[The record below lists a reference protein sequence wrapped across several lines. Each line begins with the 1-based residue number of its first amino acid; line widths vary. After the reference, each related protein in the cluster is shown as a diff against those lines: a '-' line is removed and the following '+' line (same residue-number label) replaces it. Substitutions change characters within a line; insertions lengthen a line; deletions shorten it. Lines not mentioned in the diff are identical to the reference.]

1 MMIVDDR
8 ERRLLTMTD
17 WNSAQWL
24 QRAADIMYVGVLIV
38 DDVGIIRYANH
49 AAHAWMGYD
58 HQELSTCTIRDILDN
73 DALGFANGLD
83 EHLRAGPIQRTI
95 DFKMRSGKVKRG
107 IIEAFPVT
115 NDRQVATCILLRELH
130 EPFVHRDSPDD
141 ELTGLISRTRFLKQ
155 VTHDV
160 SYRLYNTE
168 HTPDIALLLIDIDRL
183 STINGSY
190 GYHVGDAILIE
201 VARRLGDMTS
211 CRGLS
216 RMGGDEFG
224 MLIQI
229 SQTENLTCVVDD
241 IFRTLR
247 EPMTLSDQELFVT
260 VSGGLRSVEGCPT
273 AQELLEQAGLAL
285 YHAKEFGG
293 DSYQLYDPVMAP
305 HDSMEME
312 KRLHKALI
320 NDEFLLYYQ
329 PQFDIATGQMT
340 GMEVLLRWN
349 NVDLGLVLPSLFIPI
364 AERTGMIVPIGKW
377 VLTEA
382 CRQRQVWVQEGY
394 TFFRIAVN
402 LSARQFQQPDL
413 AQMIS
418 TILNETG
425 LNPELLELEIT
436 ESIAMTNVSQAYKTL
451 QELEQLGVRVSIDDF
466 GTGYS
471 SLGYLRRFPIQT
483 LKIDQSFMRDIPNVA
498 DGIAITRAIISL
510 AHSLRL
516 RVIAEGVE
524 TKEQLDFL
532 YEHDCDEMQGFLLSR
547 PLTLSAADTFVKE
560 NGCG

>member
-1 MMIVDDR
+1 
-8 ERRLLTMTD
+8 MTD

-24 QRAADIMYVGVLIV
+24 QRAADIMNVGVLMV
-38 DDVGIIRYANH
+38 DEVGIIRYANH
-49 AAHAWMGYD
+49 AAHVLMEYD
-58 HQELSTCTIRDILDN
+58 KKELSMCTIHDILDT
-73 DALGFANGLD
+73 DALGFVDGLD

-95 DFKMRSGKVKRG
+95 DVITHSGKVIRG
-107 IIEAFPVT
+107 IVEAFAVRS
-115 NDRQVATCILLRELH
+115 DRQVATCILIRESH
-130 EPFVHRDSPDD
+130 EPSVHRYPPDD
-141 ELTGLISRTRFLKQ
+141 ELTGLMSRTRFLQQ
-155 VTHDV
+155 VTHYV
-160 SYRLYNTE
+160 SYRLTNTE
-168 HTPDIALLLIDIDRL
+168 NTSDIALLLIDIDRL

-190 GYHVGDAILIE
+190 GYHIGDAILIE
-201 VARRLGDMTS
+201 VARRLESMVS
-211 CRGLS
+211 CLGLT

-224 MLIQI
+224 IIIQI
-229 SQTENLTCVVDD
+229 FPGKKLTCVIDD
-241 IFRTLR
+241 LYKVLR
-247 EPMTLSDQELFVT
+247 EPMMLSDQEFFVT
-260 VSGGLRSVEGCPT
+260 ISGGLRSVEGCLT

-285 YHAKEFGG
+285 YHAKECGG
-293 DSYQLYDPVMAP
+293 DSYQLYDPIMAP
-305 HDSMEME
+305 HDGMEME

-340 GMEVLLRWN
+340 GMEVLLRWDN
-349 NVDLGLVLPSLFIPI
+349 ADLGLVLPSLFIPI

-377 VLTEA
+377 VLTQA
-382 CRQRQVWVQEGY
+382 CRQRQLWFQEGY
-394 TFFRIAVN
+394 TTFRIAVN

-413 AQMIS
+413 AHMIS
-418 TILNETG
+418 TILHDTG

-436 ESIAMTNVSQAYKTL
+436 ESIAMTNVAQAYKTL
-451 QELEQLGVRVSIDDF
+451 QELEHLGVRVSIDDF

-498 DGIAITRAIISL
+498 DGIAITRAIITL

-547 PLTLSAADTFVKE
+547 PLTLSAADMFVKE
-560 NGCG
+560 NGCAS